1 MIKNNQ
7 SKVMKFIETK
17 VFFDR
22 SKLENIKLS
31 WYNSYL
37 HKTNLIFYVG
47 KTEVK
52 ARLELL
58 QELLMQESIEI
69 ILKIIQ
75 VSCERCF
82 VLSKPDEK

>member
-1 MIKNNQ
+1 
-7 SKVMKFIETK
+7 MKFIETK

-31 WYNSYL
+31 SYNSYL
-37 HKTNLIFYVG
+37 NKNNLIFYVG
-47 KTEVK
+47 KNEVN
-52 ARLELL
+52 ARIELL

-75 VSCERCF
+75 VCCERCF